1 MVSQKML
8 PVIALMLLVFCQASL
23 TQNAVAQT
31 AVAELQQKK
40 EQLEKSIEYADVLL
54 NDTRLKKTTGLEEL
68 ALLQK
73 KIDARSSIIDT
84 YRALHH
90 QLFDTICR
98 NLIAIDSI
106 DTMLEHLKSEY
117 AAIIRSAYLNSN
129 KQQRL
134 LFLLAA
140 DGFGQ
145 AIHRMN
151 YYRIYAARRR
161 YQADDI
167 AMTQKQFIEKAMQ
180 TENQIDENYKILR
193 HLENEYALMENEM
206 VKKRTLVAGFQRN
219 EKQLLSRQR
228 MSQTEAAALHQ
239 NILEILANASQ
250 KPDAQAEQLLK
261 TPAPATDLLPG
272 SFAHQRGK
280 LPWPVATGFI
290 IQPFGEHQHPDLKN
304 IKIKNDGIDF
314 LTQAGAGARAVFAGQ
329 VTRVMQTNANS
340 WVVIVRHDS
349 FLTVYAN
356 LALPIVKAG
365 QQISALQNL
374 GVIYTGKQAACT
386 RLHFEVW
393 NGKNLTDPMLWL
405 VPDQKIIISGI
416 AAEN

>member
-1 MVSQKML
+1 MVSQKAL
-8 PVIALMLLVFCQASL
+8 PVIVLTLMVFCHAL
-23 TQNAVAQT
+23 PTQNIVAQT
-31 AVAELQQKK
+31 SMAQLQQKK
-40 EQLEKSIEYADVLL
+40 EQFEKSIEYADVLI
-54 NDTRLKKTTGLEEL
+54 NDTRLKKTTSLEEL

-73 KIDARSSIIDT
+73 KIDARRNIIDN

-90 QLFDTICR
+90 QLFDAICH

-106 DTMLEHLKSEY
+106 DTMLEHLKNEY
-117 AAIIRSAYLNSN
+117 AAIIRSAYLNTN
-129 KQQRL
+129 NQQRL

-145 AIHRMN
+145 AIDRMN

-161 YQADDI
+161 NKAEDI
-167 AMTQKQFIEKAMQ
+167 ASMQKQFIEKAMQ
-180 TENQIDENYKILR
+180 TEDQIDENYKILH
-193 HLENEYALMENEM
+193 HLENEYALMENEI
-206 VKKRTLVAGFQRN
+206 VEKKMLVAGFQRD
-219 EKQLLSRQR
+219 EKQLISRQR
-228 MSQTEAAALHQ
+228 MSQTEAAALHR
-239 NILEILANASQ
+239 NILETLANASQ

-261 TPAPATDLLPG
+261 TPAPFTDLLPG

-329 VTRVMQTNANS
+329 VTRVMQANANS

-356 LALPIVKAG
+356 LALTIVKAG
-365 QQISALQNL
+365 QQVSALQNL
-374 GVIYTGKQAACT
+374 GVIYTDKEAACT

-393 NGKNLTDPMLWL
+393 NGKTLTDPMQWL
-405 VPDQKIIISGI
+405 VPDQKIIISDI
-416 AAEN
+416 ATKK